1 LANFFWFEI
10 PILKPTLW
18 NQKNPKVYL
27 VRNSGLYSAIG
38 LCLVLFL
45 SWKLVEYKSY
55 DKSSVDIGMLNIAH
69 DEIGDIPLTE
79 QFKDNSITTATSCS
93 DTSLRSCKRR
103 GILIRNG
110 Y

>member
-1 LANFFWFEI
+1 MANFFWFEI

-18 NQKNPKVYL
+18 NKKNPKVYL
-27 VRNSGLYSAIG
+27 ARNNGLYSAIG

-55 DKSSVDIGMLNIAH
+55 DKSSVDIGMLNIAD

-79 QFKDNSITTATSCS
+79 KLKTTPSPQPPAVVIQVLEVVKDEEY
-93 DTSLRSCKRR
+93 L
-103 GILIRNG
+103 
-110 Y
+110 

>member
-1 LANFFWFEI
+1 MANFFWFEI

-55 DKSSVDIGMLNIAH
+55 VKSSVDIGMLNIAD

-79 QFKDNSITTATSCS
+79 QLKTTPSSQPPAVVIQVLEVVKDEEY
-93 DTSLRSCKRR
+93 L
-103 GILIRNG
+103 
-110 Y
+110 